1 MVFKCFSLCVFSS
14 PLPFPWAQQPGGAAV
29 QHPSPRTLQ
38 QGVEQQ
44 QLQWVREQ
52 LGVWLRE
59 REQLQREWRQQAL
72 ALLQPR
78 GKGSHSLWFGA
89 AVHYYTHSDLFSSP
103 GALGGD
109 AKNKKKWMWKA
120 QGSSS
125 WHPAKCKLWGMLGQ
139 IKANETKMMK
149 EMTMWYFPQTGALH
163 KAHSLLEVLCISASI
178 AMAFWLRKSRCGLS
192 TLQGN

>member
-78 GKGSHSLWFGA
+78 GKGSHSLWFGVA
-89 AVHYYTHSDLFSSP
+89 ILYYTHSDLFSSP

-109 AKNKKKWMWKA
+109 AKKKKNGCEKHRDPPPGTLRNASYGGCWGRLKQMKQKWRRKWPCDI
-120 QGSSS
+120 S
-125 WHPAKCKLWGMLGQ
+125 HKLEPFTRLTACWRFC
-139 IKANETKMMK
+139 A
-149 EMTMWYFPQTGALH
+149 
-163 KAHSLLEVLCISASI
+163 SLPP
-178 AMAFWLRKSRCGLS
+178 
-192 TLQGN
+192 